1 MECTVVWRVDLA
13 GGERVRVTTAIS
25 HIKPSGKAHNPCDFF
40 NPILFVL
47 LRVADRFGVNHAA
60 KVLVQRFHEKVHIE
74 RRECLI
80 PFFYELDLRGAEI
93 CICW

>member
-1 MECTVVWRVDLA
+1 MMEWTVVWGADLA
-13 GGERVRVTTAIS
+13 GGKRVRVTTAIS

-60 KVLVQRFHEKVHIE
+60 KVLVQRFREKVYIQ
-74 RRECLI
+74 RRESLI
-80 PFFYELDLRGAEI
+80 PFVYELDLRGT
-93 CICW
+93 